1 MSEAEGRL
9 RRVTVN
15 LTPVGQRALR
25 NLVELTEGSQ
35 SEVINK
41 ALRVYEYLE
50 QTWDAGGRVVLVM
63 NGKGTDLRV
72 L

>member
-1 MSEAEGRL
+1 MSESEGQL

-15 LTPVGQRALR
+15 LTPVGQRALKHLR
-25 NLVELTEGSQ
+25 ALTEAPQ
-35 SEVINK
+35 SDVINK

-50 QTWDAGGRVVLVM
+50 QTWEGGGRVVLVM
-63 NGKGTDLRV
+63 DGKGTDLRV